1 MTLVKE
7 PETIPITT
15 LIEYHKVGFKLVP
28 LSRDSN
34 IPNVHGLL
42 TSEEEKRSRE
52 ESTDDQGHPVNYIYN
67 HPEFWTE
74 DRVKKEHWRFN
85 NVATTFGK
93 THLTDEK
100 GAPLYLNVIDID
112 SKQVYDNLAI
122 IRFDDKDR
130 YFIDEMCKVT
140 SVTQTR
146 KKWGRHIYW
155 LSHKQY
161 QSIRTKECKVG
172 CEFEIKTDNSTGL
185 STLPESIHRD
195 DPNFHYQSIGRDVIL
210 VQDSLYD
217 GLVKEL
223 TDSLRQNSDRN
234 VGDNSE
240 NYDHD
245 NIAIINNNN
254 RISLAE
260 PDISD
265 MIAHL
270 GHFYQNGIRDGNSRI
285 LFDR

>member
-1 MTLVKE
+1 M
-7 PETIPITT
+7 
-15 LIEYHKVGFKLVP
+15 
-28 LSRDSN
+28 
-34 IPNVHGLL
+34 
-42 TSEEEKRSRE
+42 
-52 ESTDDQGHPVNYIYN
+52 
-67 HPEFWTE
+67 
-74 DRVKKEHWRFN
+74 
-85 NVATTFGK
+85 
-93 THLTDEK
+93 
-100 GAPLYLNVIDID
+100 
-112 SKQVYDNLAI
+112 YDNLAI

-210 VQDSLYD
+210 VQDGLYD

-270 GHFYQNGIRDGNSRI
+270 GHFYQNGIRDEFVYGLSVYLYKKRVKLENAEKIIGLLCQTTNDEEHKNRI
-285 LFDR
+285 TVLHNTYHSIF